1 MASYKDAMTSG
12 SPLSS
17 MVPTGSPRPLA
28 AGGTE
33 EVGVSAGVEGED
45 EWDVY
50 VGEVVLVVE
59 GELDVL

>member
-1 MASYKDAMTSG
+1 MASYKDAMTSV

-17 MVPTGSPRPLA
+17 MVPAGSARPLG

-33 EVGVSAGVEGED
+33 EVGVSAGVEDEY

>member
-1 MASYKDAMTSG
+1 
-12 SPLSS
+12 